1 MRSNGA
7 KRPRLRGTAAPV
19 ARLVPI
25 EGPKRGAQDAVDALL
40 AFRESPSLEGLALR
54 DLIEE
59 GRRH

>member
-1 MRSNGA
+1 
-7 KRPRLRGTAAPV
+7 
-19 ARLVPI
+19 LVPI